1 MVAVETARPTVAVPI
16 STAQQFRDRYRPTVP
31 DMIDDHQT
39 GSSLLCAISGTNI
52 TIQPGGAIVQGHRYD
67 NTAVITLAALA
78 AGAAD
83 VIQSVVLTYDIS
95 HTPPIYCRIIAGTS
109 GGGVASLPF
118 TSSLTGVWDFP
129 LCHFTRQPAGTLT
142 AMTDRRI
149 FSAGDGSTVGTNS
162 VFGTLG
168 VGWFPIAPRIGQTQ
182 RWWGSGDTYLW
193 NGSNWILL
201 SRGQV
206 ALPAQVADATTVTP
220 ATTSYAVGSPVL
232 SATLVASSSA
242 AMFITIEARGSHPTT
257 NQAAFMSFEVR
268 DTNSVGA
275 IILGASDDRAC
286 IMSVPNNTSASYRY
300 YLSGLNVLTTY
311 YVQTLQ
317 RSSDTTGAPIVI
329 RQLILEPAR

>member
-1 MVAVETARPTVAVPI
+1 MAPVETARPTVALPI

-39 GSSLLCAISGTNI
+39 GNSFLCAISGTNI
-52 TIQPGGAIVQGHRYD
+52 TVQVGGAIVQGHRYD
-67 NTAVITLAALA
+67 LTATLTLAALA

-83 VIQSVVLTYDIS
+83 IFQSVVLTYDVT
-95 HTPPIYCRIIAGTS
+95 HTPPIYGRIIAGTS
-109 GGGVASLPF
+109 GGGLASVPF
-118 TSSLTGVWDFP
+118 TNNLNGVWDFP
-129 LCHFTRQPAGTLT
+129 LCHFTRQPGGTLT
-142 AMTDRRI
+142 AMVDRRI
-149 FSAGDGSTVGTNS
+149 FSTGDGGTVGTNS

-168 VGWFPIAPRIGQTQ
+168 VGWFPVAPRIGQTQ
-182 RWWGSGDTYLW
+182 RFWGSGDNYLW

-206 ALPAQVADATTVTP
+206 ALPAQATDATSITS
-220 ATTSYAVGSPVL
+220 AITTYAVGSPVL

-242 AMFITIEARGSHPTT
+242 AMFITIECRGNHPTAG
-257 NQAAFMSFEVR
+257 QAGLMSFEVR

-275 IILGASDDRAC
+275 IVLAASDDRAC
-286 IMSVPNNTSASYRY
+286 ELTMADNSSASYRH

-311 YVQTLQ
+311 YVQAMQ
-317 RSSDTTGAPIVI
+317 RSSNTTAANFSS